1 MLISMYLLSSIY
13 YKLTYLKNLEF
24 NIVRQLSF
32 LFIFM
37 FFISL
42 SLPQFVNAQEDCIA
56 MNTPPEASCGSW
68 DTHFVTIVGNQLHS
82 SFGLCNI
89 YVTYKTRKCTITQNG
104 CTRTFEQFKFG
115 GLAWDWDENSLSP
128 CFYFTQYL
136 MPGYPDNFA
145 GIDKNQFQ
153 KFLGK
158 VLPYLMKIHYMN
170 YLSSLSEQERLA
182 IKCDGNYPNCEIPA
196 CAPYEASY
204 ISSSCKDICY
214 NLKNPDRPILTFSDC
229 NATPQ
234 GCCILTA
241 SFCPC
246 YDSNNQFVSYVKRLN
261 LTGTQGGCAGNGPL
275 YGTCYYGTGGEDSIY
290 EPCQALCPDI
300 TEE

>member
-1 MLISMYLLSSIY
+1 M
-13 YKLTYLKNLEF
+13 K
-24 NIVRQLSF
+24 QLSF

-37 FFISL
+37 FFITL
-42 SLPQFVNAQEDCIA
+42 SLPQFVNAQEDCVA
-56 MNTPPEASCGSW
+56 MNTPPGANCGSW
-68 DTHFVTIVGNQLHS
+68 DTHTVIVIGNQLHS

-89 YVTYKTRKCTITQNG
+89 YVTYQIRTCTITDGN
-104 CTRTFEQFKFG
+104 CTRTFEQFKLG
-115 GLAWDWDENSLSP
+115 GVSWDWDEDPLSP

-136 MPGYPDNFA
+136 MPGYPDDFA
-145 GIDKNQFQ
+145 GIDKNQFE

-158 VLPYLMKIHYMN
+158 LMPHLMDVHFMN
-170 YLSSLSEQERLA
+170 YFQTLSDIERLA
-182 IKCDGNYPNCEIPA
+182 IKCDGSNPNCEMPT

-214 NLKNPDRPILTFSDC
+214 NFENPDHPVLTFGNC

-241 SFCPC
+241 TYCPC
-246 YDSNNQFVSYVKRLN
+246 FDSTPAYSGIIKELN
-261 LTGTQGGCAGNGPL
+261 LTVNQGGCAGNGPL

-290 EPCQALCPDI
+290 EPCQTICPNF
-300 TEE
+300 EEW